1 MASSD
6 WFDPKKSPVP
16 PVLQALPALSGVPGF
31 GSLQRNVEDLVNLTL
46 DRTVRLA
53 VTGLRQSGKT
63 VFITTLAHHL
73 LQGQELPFFTPVKQ
87 KRLMGARLL
96 PPYVGDPPPFPF
108 EASRAALS
116 AETPSWPAPTRG
128 LSSLRLELRVA
139 ETGFLARQFSDY
151 RSQQVE
157 IIDYPGE
164 WLLDLPMMEQ
174 SFADWSS
181 AMISLA
187 NAPARRGLARD
198 WLAAIEDNVTHAG
211 AELDRAATLAGL
223 YRRYLEAA
231 QAAGFSFLQPG
242 RMTMPGDMAGAE
254 HLNFCPMPSVSGKLY
269 TLMSDRFEHYRDRV
283 VRPFYTE
290 HFSRFDRQIVLVD
303 LLSSLNRGRAVF
315 GDTQAALK
323 TVMQSFRYGPSSLI
337 ARLFRPQIETL
348 LFVATKADHVAHN
361 QHHNLR
367 LLLEQMVFDAAGE
380 ARFEGVQ
387 PVFMAIASQRSTDM
401 VKTDHHGQTLSCVRG
416 RIKGED
422 RETVLFPGEIPPD
435 LPQDEDWADGRF
447 RFRDFA
453 PRRLRTNGSEQPQH
467 IRLDQ
472 ALDVLLGDRLT

>member
-6 WFDPKKSPVP
+6 WFDTKN
-16 PVLQALPALSGVPGF
+16 LPTLPGVPGL

-63 VFITTLAHHL
+63 VFITAMTHHL
-73 LQGQELPFFTPVKQ
+73 LGGQELPFFTPVKQ
-87 KRLMGARLL
+87 KRMMGARLL
-96 PPYVGDPPPFPF
+96 PPHVGDPPPFPF
-108 EASRAALS
+108 DAAKAALTVEEP
-116 AETPSWPAPTRG
+116 AWPEPTRG

-139 ETGFLARQFSDY
+139 ETGFIARQFSDY

-174 SFADWSS
+174 SFEDWSAATIALGRS
-181 AMISLA
+181 K
-187 NAPARRGLARD
+187 ARCELARD
-198 WLAAIEDNVTHAG
+198 WLAAIEETLTHAG
-211 AELDRAATLAGL
+211 SERDRAATLAEL
-223 YRRYLEAA
+223 YRRYLKSA

-242 RMTMPGDMAGAE
+242 RMTMPGELEGAE
-254 HLNFCPMPSVSGKLY
+254 HLNFCPLPPSSGGLH

-283 VRPFYTE
+283 VRPFYAD

-303 LLSSLNRGRAVF
+303 LISSLNRGRAVF
-315 GDTQAALK
+315 EDTQNALK
-323 TVMQSFRYGPSSLI
+323 MVMESFRYGPSSLI

-348 LFVATKADHVAHN
+348 LFAATKADHVAHN

-367 LLLEQMVFDAAGE
+367 LLLEEMVFDAAGQ

-387 PVFMAIASQRSTDM
+387 PVFMAMASLRSTDM

-416 RIKGED
+416 RLKGEE
-422 RETVLFPGEIPPD
+422 RETVLFPGEIPPE
-435 LPQDEDWADGRF
+435 LPMDEDWADGRF

-453 PRRLRTNGSEQPQH
+453 PRRLRVNGSAQPQH

>member
-1 MASSD
+1 MARSSD
-6 WFDPKKSPVP
+6 WFDPAKL
-16 PVLQALPALSGVPGF
+16 PVLSTLPTV

-73 LQGQELPFFTPVKQ
+73 LQGRELPFFTPVKQ

-96 PPYVGDPPPFPF
+96 PPHVGDPPPFPF
-108 EASRAALS
+108 EPSRAALM
-116 AETPSWPAPTRG
+116 AEAPSWPEPTRG

-139 ETGFLARQFSDY
+139 NTGFLTRQFSDY

-174 SFADWSS
+174 SFEDWYWS
-181 AMISLA
+181 AATIA
-187 NAPARRGLARD
+187 LARSPTRHELAAD
-198 WLAAIEDNVTHAG
+198 WLATIEENMTHSG
-211 AELDRAATLAGL
+211 SERDRAAVLAEF
-223 YRRYLEAA
+223 YRRYLKAA
-231 QAAGFSFLQPG
+231 QAAGFSLLQPG
-242 RMTMPGDMAGAE
+242 RMTGAE
-254 HLNFCPMPSVSGKLY
+254 HLNFCPMPPASGPLY
-269 TLMSDRFEHYRDRV
+269 MLMSDRFSHYRDQV
-283 VRPFYTE
+283 VRPFYVD

-303 LLSSLNRGRAVF
+303 LISSLNRGRAVF
-315 GDTQAALK
+315 EDTQQALK
-323 TVMQSFRYGPSSLI
+323 TVMESFRYGPSSLI
-337 ARLFRPQIETL
+337 ARLFRPKIETL

-367 LLLEQMVFDAAGE
+367 LLLEKMVFDAAGQ

-416 RIKGED
+416 LLKGED

-435 LPQDEDWADGRF
+435 LPVDEDWADGRF
-447 RFRDFA
+447 HFRDFA
-453 PRRLRTNGSEQPQH
+453 PRRLQSHGAEQPQH
-467 IRLDQ
+467 IRIDQ

>member
-1 MASSD
+1 MASWSD
-6 WFDPKKSPVP
+6 WADPKN
-16 PVLQALPALSGVPGF
+16 LPALPTL

-63 VFITTLAHHL
+63 VFITTLVHHL
-73 LQGQELPFFTPVKQ
+73 LSGQELPFFTPIKQ
-87 KRLMGARLL
+87 KRLLGARLL
-96 PPYVGDPPPFPF
+96 PPDAGDLPGFPF
-108 EASRAALS
+108 ETACEAL
-116 AETPSWPAPTRG
+116 AVEPPDWPEPTRG

-139 ETGFLARQFSDY
+139 NTGFIARQLGDY

-164 WLLDLPMMEQ
+164 WLLDLPMLEQ
-174 SFADWSS
+174 SYDMWSES
-181 AMISLA
+181 MIALA
-187 NAPARRGLARD
+187 NASERHQLAND
-198 WLAAIEDNVTHAG
+198 WLEAIGRPLPTSGSER
-211 AELDRAATLAGL
+211 DRAATLAGL

-231 QAAGFSFLQPG
+231 QAAGLSLLQPG
-242 RMTMPGDMAGAE
+242 RMTMPGDLEGAE
-254 HLNFCPMPSVSGKLY
+254 HLNFCPLPSGSGSLH
-269 TLMSDRFEHYRDRV
+269 TMMSDRFEHYRDHV
-283 VRPFYTE
+283 VRPFYVD

-303 LLSSLNRGRAVF
+303 LLSALNRGRAVF
-315 GDTQAALK
+315 EDTQRALK
-323 TVMQSFRYGPSSLI
+323 TVINSFRYGPSSLL

-348 LFVATKADHVAHN
+348 LFAATKADHVAHN

-367 LLLEQMVFDAAGE
+367 LLLEQMVFDAAGQ

-387 PVFMAIASQRSTDM
+387 PVFMAIAALRSTDM
-401 VKTDHHGQTLSCVRG
+401 VRTDHHGQTLSCVRG
-416 RIKGED
+416 LLKGEQ

-435 LPQDEDWADGRF
+435 LPVDADWAEGRF

-453 PRRLRTNGSEQPQH
+453 PRRLRLRATDQPQH

-472 ALDVLLGDRLT
+472 ALDVLLGDRLK

>member
-6 WFDPKKSPVP
+6 WFDPRN
-16 PVLQALPALSGVPGF
+16 LPGMSTLPGVPGL

-63 VFITTLAHHL
+63 VFITTLIHHL
-73 LQGQELPFFTPVKQ
+73 LNGRELPFFTPVKQ

-108 EASRAALS
+108 DASRAALT
-116 AETPSWPAPTRG
+116 ADPPAWPAPTRG

-139 ETGFLARQFSDY
+139 ETGFFARQFSDY

-174 SFADWSS
+174 SFEDWS
-181 AMISLA
+181 AATIALA
-187 NAPARRGLARD
+187 RSTARRELAGD
-198 WLAAIEDNVTHAG
+198 WLSAIEETPTTG
-211 AELDRAATLAGL
+211 SAERDRAATLAGL
-223 YRRYLEAA
+223 YRRYLQAA
-231 QAAGFSFLQPG
+231 QAAGFSLLQPG
-242 RMTMPGDMAGAE
+242 RMTMPGDLEGAE
-254 HLNFCPMPSVSGKLY
+254 HLNFCPMPPGTSRLH
-269 TLMSDRFEHYRDRV
+269 TLMSDRFSHYRDRV
-283 VRPFYTE
+283 VRPFYTD

-303 LLSSLNRGRAVF
+303 LISALNRGRAVF
-315 GDTQAALK
+315 EDTQAALE
-323 TVMQSFRYGPSSLI
+323 TVMQSFRYGSSSLI
-337 ARLFRPQIETL
+337 ARLFRPQIEKL

-367 LLLEQMVFDAAGE
+367 LLLEQMVHDAAGQ

-387 PVFMAIASQRSTDM
+387 PVFLAIASLRSTDM

-435 LPQDEDWADGRF
+435 LPVDEDWADGRF

-453 PRRLRTNGSEQPQH
+453 PRRLRANGAEQPQH

>member
-6 WFDPKKSPVP
+6 WFDPRN
-16 PVLQALPALSGVPGF
+16 LPGLPTLPGVPGL

-53 VTGLRQSGKT
+53 ITGLRQSGKT
-63 VFITTLAHHL
+63 VFITTLTHHL
-73 LQGQELPFFTPVKQ
+73 LNGQELPFFTPVKQ

-96 PPYVGDPPPFPF
+96 PPHVGDPAPFPF
-108 EASRAALS
+108 ETSRAALM
-116 AETPSWPAPTRG
+116 ADPPAWPEPTRG

-139 ETGFLARQFSDY
+139 ETGFIARQFADY

-174 SFADWSS
+174 SFEDWS
-181 AMISLA
+181 AATISLA
-187 NAPARRGLARD
+187 RTAARQDMAAD
-198 WLAAIEDNVTHAG
+198 WLSAIDENAAHAG
-211 AELDRAATLAGL
+211 AERERAATLAEL
-223 YRRYLEAA
+223 YRRYLKAA

-242 RMTMPGDMAGAE
+242 RLTMPGDMAGAE
-254 HLNFCPMPSVSGKLY
+254 HLNFCPMPPVSGRLHV
-269 TLMSDRFEHYRDRV
+269 LMSDRFEHYRDRV

-303 LLSSLNRGRAVF
+303 LISALNRGRAVF
-315 GDTQAALK
+315 EDTQHALK

-348 LFVATKADHVAHN
+348 LFAATKADHVAHN

-367 LLLEQMVFDAAGE
+367 LLLEQMLFDAAGH

-387 PVFMAIASQRSTDM
+387 PVFMAIASLRSTDM

-416 RIKGED
+416 RLKGED
-422 RETVLFPGEIPPD
+422 RDTVLFPGEIPPD
-435 LPQDEDWADGRF
+435 LPEDEDWADGRF
-447 RFRDFA
+447 NFRDFA
-453 PRRLRTNGSEQPQH
+453 PRRLRANGADQPQH
-467 IRLDQ
+467 IRIDQ
-472 ALDVLLGDRLT
+472 ALDVLLGDRLR

>member
-6 WFDPKKSPVP
+6 WLDPKS
-16 PVLQALPALSGVPGF
+16 LSTLPGVPA
-31 GSLQRNVEDLVNLTL
+31 LQRNVGDLVNLAL

-63 VFITTLAHHL
+63 VFITTLIHHL
-73 LQGQELPFFTPVKQ
+73 LHGQELPFFTPVKQ
-87 KRLMGARLL
+87 KRLLGSRLL
-96 PPYVGDPPPFPF
+96 PPHVGDPPPFPF
-108 EASRAALS
+108 ETSHAAL
-116 AETPSWPAPTRG
+116 AADPPAWPAPTRG

-139 ETGFLARQFSDY
+139 NTGFLTRQFSDY

-174 SFADWSS
+174 SFSDWSGMTIDLARSSARREIAADWLS
-181 AMISLA
+181 
-187 NAPARRGLARD
+187 
-198 WLAAIEDNVTHAG
+198 AIEQEHVTPSAS
-211 AELDRAATLAGL
+211 DRAATLAEL
-223 YRRYLEAA
+223 YRRYLMSA
-231 QAAGFSFLQPG
+231 QAAGFSLLQPG
-242 RMTMPGDMAGAE
+242 RMTMPGEMEGAE
-254 HLNFCPMPSVSGKLY
+254 HLNFCPLPPATGKLY

-283 VRPFYTE
+283 VRPFYTD

-303 LLSSLNRGRAVF
+303 LLSSLNRGSAVF
-315 GDTQAALK
+315 EDTQDALK
-323 TVMQSFRYGPSSLI
+323 TVMESFRYGASSLI

-367 LLLEQMVFDAAGE
+367 LLLEQMVFAAAGQ

-401 VKTDHHGQTLSCVRG
+401 VKTDHHGQELSCVRG
-416 RIKGED
+416 RLKGED

-435 LPQDEDWADGRF
+435 LPADGDWADGRF

-453 PRRLRTNGSEQPQH
+453 PRRLRTNGSDQPQH

>member
-6 WFDPKKSPVP
+6 WLAPKNLST
-16 PVLQALPALSGVPGF
+16 LPGVPA
-31 GSLQRNVEDLVNLTL
+31 LQRNVGDLVNLAL

-63 VFITTLAHHL
+63 VFITTLIHHL
-73 LQGQELPFFTPVKQ
+73 LHGQELPFFTPVKQ
-87 KRLMGARLL
+87 KRLLGARLL
-96 PPYVGDPPPFPF
+96 PPHVGDPPTFPF
-108 EASRAALS
+108 EHSRAALS
-116 AETPSWPAPTRG
+116 AETPAWPEPTRG

-139 ETGFLARQFSDY
+139 NTGFLARQFSDY

-174 SFADWSS
+174 SFSDWSG
-181 AMISLA
+181 ATIELA
-187 NAPARRGLARD
+187 RSSARRGMAAD
-198 WLAAIEDNVTHAG
+198 WLSAIEQDNVTPSAS
-211 AELDRAATLAGL
+211 DRAATLAEL
-223 YRRYLEAA
+223 YRRYLMSA
-231 QAAGFSFLQPG
+231 QAAGLSLLQPG
-242 RMTMPGDMAGAE
+242 RMTMPAEMDGAE
-254 HLNFCPMPSVSGKLY
+254 HLNFCPLPPATSRLY

-283 VRPFYTE
+283 VRPFYAD

-315 GDTQAALK
+315 EDTQDALK
-323 TVMQSFRYGPSSLI
+323 TVMESFRYGPSSLI

-367 LLLEQMVFDAAGE
+367 LLLEQMVFDAAGQ

-416 RIKGED
+416 RLKGED
-422 RETVLFPGEIPPD
+422 RETVLFPGEIPSD
-435 LPQDEDWADGRF
+435 LPVDEDWADGRF

-453 PRRLRTNGSEQPQH
+453 PRRLRTNGSDQPQH

>member
-1 MASSD
+1 MASSSD
-6 WFDPKKSPVP
+6 WLDPKNLST
-16 PVLQALPALSGVPGF
+16 LPGVSG
-31 GSLQRNVEDLVNLTL
+31 LQRNVGDLVNLAL

-63 VFITTLAHHL
+63 VFITTLIHHL
-73 LQGQELPFFTPVKQ
+73 LHGQDLPFFTPVKQ
-87 KRLMGARLL
+87 KRLLGARLL
-96 PPYVGDPPPFPF
+96 PPHVGDPPSFPF
-108 EASRAALS
+108 ELSRAALS
-116 AETPSWPAPTRG
+116 AETPSWPEPTRG
-128 LSSLRLELRVA
+128 LSSLSLEFRVA
-139 ETGFLARQFSDY
+139 NTGFLTRQFSDY

-174 SFADWSS
+174 SFSDWSGATIDLARSSARREIAADWLS
-181 AMISLA
+181 
-187 NAPARRGLARD
+187 
-198 WLAAIEDNVTHAG
+198 AIEQENVTPSAS
-211 AELDRAATLAGL
+211 DRAATLAEL
-223 YRRYLEAA
+223 YRRYLMSA
-231 QAAGFSFLQPG
+231 QAAGFSLLQPG
-242 RMTMPGDMAGAE
+242 RMTMPGEMEGVE
-254 HLNFCPMPSVSGKLY
+254 HLNFCPLPPATSKLY
-269 TLMSDRFEHYRDRV
+269 TVMSDRFEHYRDRV
-283 VRPFYTE
+283 VRPFYAD

-315 GDTQAALK
+315 EDTQDALK
-323 TVMQSFRYGPSSLI
+323 TVVESFRYGSSSLI

-367 LLLEQMVFDAAGE
+367 LLLEQMVFDAAGQ

-416 RIKGED
+416 RLKGED
-422 RETVLFPGEIPPD
+422 RETVLFPGEIPSDP
-435 LPQDEDWADGRF
+435 PADEDWADGRF

-453 PRRLRTNGSEQPQH
+453 PRRLRTNGSDQPQH

>member
-6 WFDPKKSPVP
+6 WFDTKN
-16 PVLQALPALSGVPGF
+16 LPTLPGVPGL
-31 GSLQRNVEDLVNLTL
+31 GSLQRNVEDLVNLTF

-63 VFITTLAHHL
+63 VFISALTHHL
-73 LQGQELPFFTPVKQ
+73 LSGQELPFFTPVKQ

-96 PPYVGDPPPFPF
+96 PAYVGDPPSFPF
-108 EASRAALS
+108 ELSRAAMM
-116 AETPSWPAPTRG
+116 AETPNWPEPTRG

-139 ETGFLARQFSDY
+139 ETGFLARQFSEY

-164 WLLDLPMMEQ
+164 WLLDLPMMDQ
-174 SFADWSS
+174 SFEAWS
-181 AMISLA
+181 AETIALA
-187 NAPARRGLARD
+187 RSPARREMAAD
-198 WLAAIEDNVTHAG
+198 WLSAIEEDVTLSAP
-211 AELDRAATLAGL
+211 DRAATLAEL
-223 YRRYLEAA
+223 YRRYLQSA
-231 QAAGFSFLQPG
+231 QAAGFSLLQPG

-254 HLNFCPMPSVSGKLY
+254 HLNFCPMPESSGRLY

-283 VRPFYTE
+283 VRPFYAD

-303 LLSSLNRGRAVF
+303 LISALNRGRAVF
-315 GDTQAALK
+315 EDTQNALR
-323 TVMQSFRYGPSSLI
+323 TVMESFRYGPSSLI
-337 ARLFRPQIETL
+337 ARLFRPKIETL
-348 LFVATKADHVAHN
+348 LFAATKADHVAHN

-367 LLLEQMVFDAAGE
+367 LLLEQMVFDAAGN
-380 ARFEGVQ
+380 ARFEGVS
-387 PVFMAIASQRSTDM
+387 PVFMAIASLRSTDM

-416 RIKGED
+416 LLKGED

-435 LPQDEDWADGRF
+435 LPVEEDWADGRF
-447 RFRDFA
+447 HFRDFA
-453 PRRLRTNGSEQPQH
+453 PRRLRQNGGDQPQH

>member
-6 WFDPKKSPVP
+6 WFDPRNLPGMSA
-16 PVLQALPALSGVPGF
+16 LQAVPAL
-31 GSLQRNVEDLVNLTL
+31 GSFQRNIDDLINLTL

-63 VFITTLAHHL
+63 VFITTLIHHL
-73 LQGQELPFFTPVKQ
+73 LNGQELPFFTPVKQ
-87 KRLMGARLL
+87 KRLLGARLL

-108 EASRAALS
+108 ETSRASLT
-116 AETPSWPAPTRG
+116 AEPPAWPEPTRG

-139 ETGFLARQFSDY
+139 NTGFLARQFSDY
-151 RSQQVE
+151 RSQQIE

-164 WLLDLPMMEQ
+164 WLLDLPMMDQ
-174 SFADWSS
+174 SFEDWSATTIELARSAARRDLAADWLS
-181 AMISLA
+181 ALDEDA
-187 NAPARRGLARD
+187 KTKVNAPAGP
-198 WLAAIEDNVTHAG
+198 
-211 AELDRAATLAGL
+211 AERERAATLAEL
-223 YRRYLEAA
+223 YRRYLKAA

-242 RMTMPGDMAGAE
+242 RMTMPGDLAGAE
-254 HLNFCPMPSVSGKLY
+254 HLNFCPLPPGAGGPY

-283 VRPFYTE
+283 VRPFYAD

-303 LLSSLNRGRAVF
+303 LISALNRGRAVF
-315 GDTQAALK
+315 EDTQHALN
-323 TVMQSFRYGPSSLI
+323 TVMESFRYGASSLI
-337 ARLFRPQIETL
+337 ARLFRPRIEKL

-367 LLLEQMVFDAAGE
+367 LLLEQMVVNAAGH

-387 PVFMAIASQRSTDM
+387 PVFMAIASLRSTDM

-416 RIKGED
+416 RLKGED

-435 LPQDEDWADGRF
+435 LPVDDDWADGRF
-447 RFRDFA
+447 HFRDFA
-453 PRRLRTNGSEQPQH
+453 PRRLRINGGGQPQH
-467 IRLDQ
+467 IRVDQ
-472 ALDVLLGDRLT
+472 ALDILLGDRLT

>member
-6 WFDPKKSPVP
+6 WYDPRNI
-16 PVLQALPALSGVPGF
+16 PALSTLPGVPG
-31 GSLQRNVEDLVNLTL
+31 LQRNVEDLVNLTL

-63 VFITTLAHHL
+63 VFITTLVHHL
-73 LQGQELPFFTPVKQ
+73 LHGQELPFFTPVKQ

-96 PPYVGDPPPFPF
+96 PPHVGDPPVFPF
-108 EASRAALS
+108 DASRAALS
-116 AETPSWPAPTRG
+116 AETPTWPAPTRG

-139 ETGFLARQFSDY
+139 NSGFLARQFADY

-157 IIDYPGE
+157 LIDYPGE

-174 SFADWSS
+174 SFSDWSD
-181 AMISLA
+181 AMIALA
-187 NAPARRGLARD
+187 NAPARRGLAAD
-198 WLAAIEDNVTHAG
+198 WLSAIEERAPTIG
-211 AELDRAATLAGL
+211 GERDRAATLAGL

-231 QAAGFSFLQPG
+231 QSAGFSFLQPG
-242 RMTMPGDMAGAE
+242 RMTMPGDMEGAE
-254 HLNFCPMPSVSGKLY
+254 HLNFCPLPPSSGQLY
-269 TLMSDRFEHYRDRV
+269 TVMSDRFEHYRDRV
-283 VRPFYTE
+283 VRPFYRE

-315 GDTQAALK
+315 EDTQEALK
-323 TVMQSFRYGPSSLI
+323 TVMRSFRYGPSSLI

-416 RIKGED
+416 RLKGED

-435 LPQDEDWADGRF
+435 LPVDEDWADGRF

-453 PRRLRTNGSEQPQH
+453 PRRLRTNGSDQPQH

>member
-1 MASSD
+1 MST
-6 WFDPKKSPVP
+6 WLEWVDPKK
-16 PVLQALPALSGVPGF
+16 LPAVPGVK
-31 GSLQRNVEDLVNLTL
+31 SITRDVEDLVNLTL
-46 DRTVRLA
+46 NRTVRLA

-63 VFITTLAHHL
+63 VFITNAVHHL
-73 LQGQELPFFTPVKQ
+73 LSGHELPFFTPVKQ
-87 KRLMGARLL
+87 KRLLGARML
-96 PPYVGDPPPFPF
+96 PQNVGDLPLFPF
-108 EASRAALS
+108 ESARSALID
-116 AETPSWPAPTRG
+116 EPPSWPAPTRG
-128 LSSLRLELRVA
+128 LSSLRLELRIA
-139 ETGFLARQFSDY
+139 NTGFIARQLGEY

-174 SFADWSS
+174 SFEEWSD
-181 AMISLA
+181 AMIA
-187 NAPARRGLARD
+187 MGRTPARRELASD
-198 WLAAIEDNVTHAG
+198 WLQAIEQPVATGG
-211 AELDRAATLAGL
+211 AERDRAATLSGL
-223 YRRYLEAA
+223 YRRYLQDA
-231 QAAGFSFLQPG
+231 QAAGFSLLQPG

-254 HLNFCPMPSVSGKLY
+254 HLNFCPLPPATGRLY
-269 TLMSDRFEHYRDRV
+269 TTMSDRFQHYRDRV

-315 GDTQAALK
+315 EDTQDALK
-323 TVMQSFRYGPSSLI
+323 TVLQSFRYGPSSLF
-337 ARLFRPQIETL
+337 ARLFHPQIETL
-348 LFVATKADHVAHN
+348 LFAATKADHVAHN

-367 LLLEQMVFDAAGE
+367 LLLEQMVFDAAGH

-387 PVFMAIASQRSTDM
+387 PVFMALASLRSTDT

-416 RIKGED
+416 HLKGED

-435 LPQDEDWADGRF
+435 LHWVDGRF

-453 PRRLRTNGSEQPQH
+453 PRRLRPNGADQPQH

-472 ALDVLLGDRLT
+472 ALDVLLGDRLK

>member
-1 MASSD
+1 MARSSD
-6 WFDPKKSPVP
+6 WFDPKNL
-16 PVLQALPALSGVPGF
+16 PVLQALPGL
-31 GSLQRNVEDLVNLTL
+31 GSLQRNVEDLANLTL

-63 VFITTLAHHL
+63 VFITTLIHHL
-73 LQGQELPFFTPVKQ
+73 LHGQELPFFTPVKQ

-96 PPYVGDPPPFPF
+96 PAHVGDPPNFPF

-116 AETPSWPAPTRG
+116 AEIPSWPAPTRG

-139 ETGFLARQFSDY
+139 NTGFLSRQFSDY

-174 SFADWSS
+174 SFEEWSE
-181 AMISLA
+181 AMIALGRT
-187 NAPARRGLARD
+187 PARRGLAGD
-198 WLAAIEDNVTHAG
+198 WLEAIGEISPTVG
-211 AELDRAATLAGL
+211 AERDRAATLAGL
-223 YRRYLEAA
+223 YRRYLMSA

-242 RMTMPGDMAGAE
+242 RMTMPGEAE
-254 HLNFCPMPSVSGKLY
+254 HLNFCPMPPAPDMPAAASHLY
-269 TLMSDRFEHYRDRV
+269 QMMRDRFSYYRDKV
-283 VRPFYTE
+283 VRPFYTD

-303 LLSSLNRGRAVF
+303 LLSSLNRGRTVF
-315 GDTQAALK
+315 EDTQDALK

-401 VKTDHHGQTLSCVRG
+401 IKTDHHGQTLSCVRG
-416 RIKGED
+416 RLKGED
-422 RETVLFPGEIPPD
+422 RETVLFPGEIPAD
-435 LPQDEDWADGRF
+435 LPVDEDWADGRF
-447 RFRDFA
+447 HFRDFA
-453 PRRLRTNGSEQPQH
+453 PRRLRLSGSEQPQH

-472 ALDVLLGDRLT
+472 ALDVLLSDRLI

>member
-6 WFDPKKSPVP
+6 WFDPKS
-16 PVLQALPALSGVPGF
+16 LPGLSTLPGLSGL
-31 GSLQRNVEDLVNLTL
+31 GSLQRNVDDLINLTL

-63 VFITTLAHHL
+63 VFITTLIHHL
-73 LQGQELPFFTPVKQ
+73 LQGRELPFFTPVKQ

-96 PPYVGDPPPFPF
+96 PPYVGDPVPFPF
-108 EASRAALS
+108 ESARRALM
-116 AETPSWPAPTRG
+116 AEQPTWPEPTRG
-128 LSSLRLELRVA
+128 LSSLRLELRVG

-151 RSQQVE
+151 RSQQIE

-174 SFADWSS
+174 SFEAWSAATIALARSS
-181 AMISLA
+181 ARRDLA
-187 NAPARRGLARD
+187 GD
-198 WLAAIEDNVTHAG
+198 WLLAIEDLSRTAS
-211 AELDRAATLAGL
+211 AERERAATLAEL
-223 YRRYLEAA
+223 YRRYLQAA

-242 RMTMPGDMAGAE
+242 RMTMPGDLAGAE
-254 HLNFCPMPSVSGKLY
+254 HLNFCPLPPASGGLY
-269 TLMSDRFEHYRDRV
+269 TMMSDRFEHYRDRV
-283 VRPFYTE
+283 VRPFYE
-290 HFSRFDRQIVLVD
+290 DHFSRFDRQIVLVD
-303 LLSSLNRGRAVF
+303 LISSLNRGRAVF
-315 GDTQAALK
+315 EDTQHALK
-323 TVMQSFRYGPSSLI
+323 TVMESFRYGASSLI
-337 ARLFRPQIETL
+337 ARLFRPKIEKL

-367 LLLEQMVFDAAGE
+367 LLLEQMVHDAAGH

-387 PVFMAIASQRSTDM
+387 PVFLAIASLRSTDM

-416 RIKGED
+416 RIKGEGRD
-422 RETVLFPGEIPPD
+422 TVLFPGEIPSD
-435 LPQDEDWADGRF
+435 LPVDEDWADGRF

-453 PRRLRTNGSEQPQH
+453 PRRLRANGADHPQH

>member
-6 WFDPKKSPVP
+6 WFDTKN
-16 PVLQALPALSGVPGF
+16 LPALPGIPGL
-31 GSLQRNVEDLVNLTL
+31 GSLQRNVGDLVNLTL

-63 VFITTLAHHL
+63 VFITAMTHHL
-73 LQGQELPFFTPVKQ
+73 LGGQELPFFTPVKQ
-87 KRLMGARLL
+87 KRMMGARRLL
-96 PPYVGDPPPFPF
+96 PLVGDPPPFPF
-108 EASRAALS
+108 DVSRAVLTT
-116 AETPSWPAPTRG
+116 ETPIWPEPTRG

-139 ETGFLARQFSDY
+139 ETGFIARQFSDY
-151 RSQQVE
+151 RSQQIE

-174 SFADWSS
+174 SFEDWSAATIALGRS
-181 AMISLA
+181 KARYELA
-187 NAPARRGLARD
+187 GD
-198 WLAAIEDNVTHAG
+198 WLSAIDDNAASSGSVER
-211 AELDRAATLAGL
+211 DRAATLAGL
-223 YRRYLEAA
+223 YRRYLKSA

-242 RMTMPGDMAGAE
+242 RLTMPGDMEGAE
-254 HLNFCPMPSVSGKLY
+254 HLNFCPLTASSGRLY
-269 TLMSDRFEHYRDRV
+269 TLMRDRFEHYRDRV
-283 VRPFYTE
+283 VRPFYVD

-303 LLSSLNRGRAVF
+303 LISALNRGRAVF
-315 GDTQAALK
+315 EDTQHALK

-348 LFVATKADHVAHN
+348 LFAATKADHVAHN

-367 LLLEQMVFDAAGE
+367 LLLEQMVFDAAGH

-387 PVFMAIASQRSTDM
+387 PVFMAIASLRSTDM

-435 LPQDEDWADGRF
+435 LPLDEDWADGRF
-447 RFRDFA
+447 HFRDFA
-453 PRRLRTNGSEQPQH
+453 PRRLRNNGSEQPQH

-472 ALDVLLGDRLT
+472 AIDVLLGDRLT

>member
-6 WFDPKKSPVP
+6 WYDPKN
-16 PVLQALPALSGVPGF
+16 LLTLPGVPGL
-31 GSLQRNVEDLVNLTL
+31 GGLQRNVEDLVNLTL

-63 VFITTLAHHL
+63 VFITALTHHL
-73 LQGQELPFFTPVKQ
+73 LNGQELPFFTPVKQ

-96 PPYVGDPPPFPF
+96 PSYVGDPPAFPF
-108 EASRAALS
+108 EDARQALAAD
-116 AETPSWPAPTRG
+116 PPKWPEATRG
-128 LSSLRLELRVA
+128 LSSIRLELRVA
-139 ETGFLARQFSDY
+139 NTGFIARQLADY

-174 SFADWSS
+174 SFEAWSE

-187 NAPARRGLARD
+187 NAPARRGLAGD
-198 WLAAIEDNVTHAG
+198 WLNAIEQAPPTTGAG
-211 AELDRAATLAGL
+211 RDRAATLAEL
-223 YRRYLEAA
+223 YRRYLKSA

-242 RMTMPGDMAGAE
+242 RMTMPGEMEGAE
-254 HLNFCPMPSVSGKLY
+254 HLNFCPMPPSNGALY
-269 TLMSDRFEHYRDRV
+269 DVMSDRFEHYRDRV
-283 VRPFYTE
+283 VRRFYTD

-303 LLSSLNRGRAVF
+303 LLSSLNRGPAIF
-315 GDTQAALK
+315 EDTQYALK
-323 TVMQSFRYGPSSLI
+323 TVMQSFRYGQSSLM

-367 LLLEQMVFDAAGE
+367 MLLEQMVFDAAGT

-387 PVFMAIASQRSTDM
+387 PVFMALASLRSTDM
-401 VKTDHHGQTLSCVRG
+401 VKTDHHGQTLSCVKG
-416 RIKGED
+416 RLKGED

-435 LPQDEDWADGRF
+435 LPVDEDWADGRF

-453 PRRLRTNGSEQPQH
+453 PRRLRIGGSDQPQH